1 MESTSIFA
9 QMTSYGIITSDVICI
24 LMFNTYDPFPVNS
37 QCLKTCG
44 VDSPDNSNFVY
55 DKERNEGA

>member
-1 MESTSIFA
+1 MHF
-9 QMTSYGIITSDVICI
+9 DV
-24 LMFNTYDPFPVNS
+24 TYDPFPVNS